1 MVFFSS
7 NTLSLK
13 VGQIFHFCSNNAV
26 AKPSEWDWK
35 QNWELVFHVFH
46 PSFNQW
52 LSIIFFCFTDLGL
65 DQYTIKRF
73 DGKVSELWHNMYIL
87 LFIKVPLKL
96 FVRNF
101 WIPVYLIEKVWCLL
115 WHKCLQ
121 MVLQKKSSTRFFCV
135 FAYKVILLGCLLC
148 IMRANW
154 VCFDIWILI

>member
-13 VGQIFHFCSNNAV
+13 VGQNFHFCSNNVV

-35 QNWELVFHVFH
+35 QNWELAFHVFH

-65 DQYTIKRF
+65 DQYTVKRF

-87 LFIKVPLKL
+87 LFIKVPLKEL
-96 FVRNF
+96 VRKFVRNFVRQFVRKFVRKF
-101 WIPVYLIEKVWCLL
+101 WIPVYLNEKVWCLH
-115 WHKCLQ
+115 WETCKCLQ
-121 MVLQKKSSTRFFCV
+121 MVVQKKSSRRFFCV
-135 FAYKVILLGCLLC
+135 FAYK
-148 IMRANW
+148 
-154 VCFDIWILI
+154 